1 MKMMM
6 IMMMMVVVTLFAF
19 LSFFTKKKPLQ
30 KRETEINCA
39 KRLTPLSLCLRFTT
53 REKRGEKVP
62 LSLHFKKNKNRHKT
76 HAYKYESR
84 IVRF

>member
-6 IMMMMVVVTLFAF
+6 IMMMMVVTLFAF

-39 KRLTPLSLCLRFTT
+39 KRLTPLSLCCDSQLVK
-53 REKRGEKVP
+53 KRGKGASVS
-62 LSLHFKKNKNRHKT
+62 SLYVKE
-76 HAYKYESR
+76 YKQTQDTR
-84 IVRF
+84 V